1 MKPISLTLKG
11 FRGIRD
17 GLGRDVIDL
26 DFEQLAGDA
35 QLIAM
40 VGRNGRGKTTIMD
53 NMTPFPIMPSR
64 AGADGLGSFSYYDQ
78 VCLPESVK
86 DLVWEHAGERY
97 RSQLVFR
104 LNGKKKTEAFLHV
117 RRGDS
122 WQPMRLDDGTVS
134 DGKVDTYVQCVEGIL
149 GSAETFFTSVFAA
162 QGRRQLSA
170 YKNGEIKTLL
180 ADLLGLEAI
189 RALGAKALDTA
200 KLLKAGL
207 VAVRQERA
215 GLKAEV
221 DQVARELAP
230 LGDTGARI
238 AAAQTAKAA
247 RQATLDG
254 VKAELAKHTATRDV
268 TLQTEARRTQLTAER
283 RSIIEA
289 GKVALAALDAQDRR
303 EGERLEQLNRRI
315 GQRAEDERK
324 RRKGL
329 NEQRTR
335 LQTILQ
341 TSVVI
346 ERASHRLGQAE
357 NVVAQR
363 EERVAGLRRAAEEL
377 EKLRASSRLARERIA
392 GIEREAGQAS
402 LKAQELARRF
412 GLTAEVPCA
421 GTDLQ
426 GRCKLL
432 SDAREAQSLKPSA
445 DAQIARLQKE
455 RAKVAHHLRD
465 IEAQG
470 RDLAAAH
477 ARLNV
482 SETRLKRSRERLTK
496 VAVLAARQGELAQA
510 RETFTAVIHQIEAL
524 PRHEGEET
532 AEEKTE
538 RGAIAAARR
547 AIVAQREGG
556 AQRQRE
562 SLNRVDAAIAA
573 LPAPFDASRIERAQR
588 GVEEAQRALVTTEAA
603 YLKALHD
610 QQAAEELRRRKTAI
624 DERLATLDMRRRRIE
639 DQVGVWTLFAKC
651 MSNDGLIALS
661 IDDSGPTL
669 SSLANDLLLAC
680 YGPRFTVSLKTLVE
694 TAKGEAREGFDIVV
708 HDAESGEAKS
718 VTQMSAGE
726 RVWIN
731 ESLTRAIALYL
742 AQNSGRRYETL
753 FSDEAD
759 GPLDPE
765 RKRMFMAMKREV
777 LRIGGYTQ
785 ELFVSQTP
793 ELAAMADVVID
804 LETFRCPGGRPK
816 SPSDGHFKIPQL
828 SG

>member
-1 MKPISLTLKG
+1 MRPISLTLKG

-17 GLGRDVIDL
+17 GLGRDVIEL
-26 DFEQLAGDA
+26 DFERLAGDA
-35 QLIAM
+35 KLIAI
-40 VGRNGRGKTTIMD
+40 VGSNGRGKTTVMD
-53 NMTPFPIMPSR
+53 NMTPFPTMPSR
-64 AGADGLGSFSYYDQ
+64 AGADGLGGFSYYDQ
-78 VCLPESVK
+78 VCLPESIK
-86 DLVWEHAGERY
+86 DLVWVHGGERY

-134 DGKVDTYVQCVEGIL
+134 DGKVDTYVQCVEQIL

-170 YKNGEIKTLL
+170 YKNAEIKTLL
-180 ADLLGLEAI
+180 ADLLGLDEI
-189 RALGAKALDTA
+189 RALGAKALETA
-200 KLLKAGL
+200 KLLKTGL
-207 VAVRQERA
+207 LTVRQERT
-215 GLKAEV
+215 GLKVEV
-221 DQVARELAP
+221 EQVARELAQ

-238 AAAQTAKAA
+238 AAAESAKLA
-247 RQATLDG
+247 RQAALDTA
-254 VKAELAKHTATRDV
+254 KEELAKYAAKRDV
-268 TLQTEARRTQLTAER
+268 AAQTEARRAQLTEDR

-289 GKVALAALDAQDRR
+289 AKAALHALDAQDRR
-303 EGERLEQLNRRI
+303 EGERLGQLTRRI
-315 GQRAEDERK
+315 SQRAEDERK

-329 NEQRTR
+329 NEQRAR
-335 LQTILQ
+335 LDATLKIGA
-341 TSVVI
+341 VI
-346 ERASHRLGQAE
+346 RRASKRLGWAE
-357 NVVAQR
+357 SVAVQR
-363 EERVAGLRRAAEEL
+363 EARVAGLRRDVERL
-377 EKLRASSRLARERIA
+377 EKLRSDSKLARERIA

-402 LKAQELARRF
+402 LKAQELSRRF

-421 GTDLQ
+421 GTNLQ

-445 DAQIARLQKE
+445 DAHIARLQE
-455 RAKVAHHLRD
+455 ARAKVAHHLRG

-470 RDLAAAH
+470 RDFAAAP
-477 ARLNV
+477 AKLNAAEA
-482 SETRLKRSRERLTK
+482 SLKRSRERL
-496 VAVLAARQGELAQA
+496 ARLSLQAARQGELAQA
-510 RETFTAVIHQIEAL
+510 RAMLAGIVHQIESL

-532 AEEKTE
+532 PDERAE
-538 RGAIAAARR
+538 RS
-547 AIVAQREGG
+547 AIVATRQ
-556 AQRQRE
+556 AIAVQRE
-562 SLNRVDAAIAA
+562 SEAKRQRDALQRLDTAIAA
-573 LPAPFDASRIERAQR
+573 LPVLFDVSQIERAQR
-588 GVEEAQRALVTTEAA
+588 GVEEARRALVSTEAA
-603 YLKALHD
+603 YVRALRD
-610 QQAAEELRRRKTAI
+610 QQTGEELRRRKTVTEEQLTA
-624 DERLATLDMRRRRIE
+624 LDTRMRRIE
-639 DQVGVWTLFAKC
+639 DQVGVWLLFAKC

-661 IDDSGPTL
+661 IDDSGPML

-742 AQNSGRRYETL
+742 TQNSGRHYETL

-777 LRIGGYTQ
+777 LRIGGYSR
-785 ELFVSQTP
+785 EFFVSQTP
-793 ELAAMADVVID
+793 ELTAMADVVID
-804 LETFRCPGGRPK
+804 LETFRCA
-816 SPSDGHFKIPQL
+816 QL
-828 SG
+828 EEACLSM

>member
-1 MKPISLTLKG
+1 MKPISLMLKG

-17 GLGRDVIDL
+17 GLGRDVIEL

-35 QLIAM
+35 RLIAL
-40 VGRNGRGKTTIMD
+40 VGKNGRGKTTIMD

-86 DLVWEHAGERY
+86 DLVWAHGGERY

-104 LNGKKKTEAFLHV
+104 LNGKRKTEAFLHV
-117 RRGDS
+117 RRDDL
-122 WQPMRLDDGTVS
+122 WQPVRLDDGTVS
-134 DGKVDTYVQCVEGIL
+134 DGKVDTYVQCVERIL

-180 ADLLGLEAI
+180 ADLLGLDEI

-207 VAVRQERA
+207 VALRQERTGPRA
-215 GLKAEV
+215 DVE
-221 DQVARELAP
+221 QVARELST
-230 LGDTGARI
+230 LGDTAARI
-238 AAAQTAKAA
+238 AVTQTAKAA
-247 RQATLDG
+247 GQAALDRA
-254 VKAELAKHTATRDV
+254 KAELAKHVATRDV
-268 TLQTEARRTQLTAER
+268 AMQTEARRGQLTAER
-283 RSIIEA
+283 RSLIEA
-289 GKVALAALDAQDRR
+289 GKAALGALDAQDRR
-303 EGERLEQLNRRI
+303 EGERLEQLNGRI
-315 GQRAEDERK
+315 RQRAEDERK
-324 RRKGL
+324 RRGGL
-329 NEQRTR
+329 NDQRTR
-335 LQTILQ
+335 LNATLKV
-341 TSVVI
+341 SGVI

-357 NVVAQR
+357 IVVVQR
-363 EERVAGLRRAAEEL
+363 EKRVAALRRDAERL
-377 EKLRASSRLARERIA
+377 EKLRANSKLARERIA

-402 LKAQELARRF
+402 LKTQELVRRF

-445 DAQIARLQKE
+445 EAQIARLQEE
-455 RAKVAHHLRD
+455 RGKIAQHLQD

-470 RDLAAAH
+470 QELAAAH
-477 ARLNV
+477 DRLTIA
-482 SETRLKRSRERLTK
+482 EARLKRSRERMSK
-496 VAVLAARQGELAQA
+496 VSVLAARQGELAQA
-510 RETFTAVIHQIEAL
+510 REALAGVVRQIAGL
-524 PRHEGEET
+524 PQHDGEET
-532 AEEKTE
+532 VEEKTE
-538 RGAIAAARR
+538 RGAIAATRR
-547 AIVAQREGG
+547 VIVAQRESE
-556 AQRQRE
+556 AQRRRE

-573 LPAPFDASRIERAQR
+573 LPAPFDASQIDRAQR
-588 GVEEAQRALVTTEAA
+588 GVDEAQRALVTTEET
-603 YLKALHD
+603 YLQAVRD
-610 QQAAEELRRRKTAI
+610 QQAGKEFRRRKVAIETRLTAI
-624 DERLATLDMRRRRIE
+624 DTRMRRIE
-639 DQVGVWTLFAKC
+639 DHTGVWMLFAKC

-694 TAKGEAREGFDIVV
+694 TANGEAREGFDIVV

-726 RVWIN
+726 RVFIN
-731 ESLTRAIALYL
+731 ECLTRAIALYL

-777 LRIGGYTQ
+777 LRIGGYAQ
-785 ELFVSQTP
+785 EFFVSQTP

-804 LETFRCPGGRPK
+804 LEQFRKQGRCEVAR
-816 SPSDGHFKIPQL
+816 SS
-828 SG
+828 